1 MFEDNPLHTGVQP
14 NDPTIGASSAAHL
27 QVKWKSHATAF
38 DDVWSSSAVAFNA
51 QLDATLV
58 YTATSAGTIAARDL
72 NTGTVIWSDPGNG
85 AIVASP
91 AVSGN
96 TVYVG
101 SEGHQLLALDAATGA
116 RQCSFSLDGAIF
128 SSPVVG
134 FVDDTGP
141 VVFFGDT
148 GTSEDSAGHEW
159 AINGVG
165 NADGAC
171 TRRWVFNSW
180 TMKGS
185 GVLATGSWSSPA
197 LTTDSAG
204 QTLLIFGSANPD
216 DAVYALDA
224 QDGTLVWRF
233 QTTVTGSDQDVGAA
247 PTISPP
253 GVNGFP
259 DGVVYVDGKDMI
271 EYALDLGTGTKIWS
285 FNLHKAT
292 GGENANCQSATALI
306 GNRIVVPYA
315 RYVFK
320 LDADTGRQIWR
331 SLPAPS
337 IYYASPAISG
347 ASSNQVIFIGDADG
361 IEHAYRLQDG
371 AQMFQLKTGGSI
383 YATAAIADGTVIFGA
398 DTGYLYALSE
408 PTT

>member
-1 MFEDNPLHTGVQP
+1 MFENNPLHTGIQP
-14 NDPTIGASSAAHL
+14 DDPTIGASSAAQL

-51 QLDATLV
+51 QLDEPLV

-72 NTGTVIWSDPGNG
+72 NTGTVVWSDSGNG

-116 RQCSFSLDGAIF
+116 RQCSFPLDGAIF

-148 GTSEDSAGHEW
+148 GTSQDSAGHEW
-159 AINGVG
+159 AVNGVG

-171 TRRWVFNSW
+171 TRKWVFNNW

-185 GVLATGSWSSPA
+185 GTLATGSWSSPA
-197 LTTDSAG
+197 LTTDSTG
-204 QTLLIFGSANPD
+204 QPLLVFGSANPD
-216 DAVYALDA
+216 DAVYALNA

-233 QTTVTGSDQDVGAA
+233 QSTVTGADQDVGAA
-247 PTISPP
+247 PTISAP
-253 GVNGFP
+253 GVNDFR

-285 FNLHKAT
+285 FNLNKAT

-315 RYVFK
+315 HYVFK

-331 SLPAPS
+331 SQPAPS

-361 IEHAYRLQDG
+361 IEHAYRLRDG

-383 YATAAIADGTVIFGA
+383 YATAAIADGAVIFGA

>member
-1 MFEDNPLHTGVQP
+1 M
-14 NDPTIGASSAAHL
+14 
-27 QVKWKSHATAF
+27 
-38 DDVWSSSAVAFNA
+38 
-51 QLDATLV
+51 

-72 NTGTVIWSDPGNG
+72 NTGTVVWSDSGNG

-116 RQCSFSLDGAIF
+116 RQCSFPLDGAIF

-148 GTSEDSAGHEW
+148 GTSQDSAGHEW
-159 AINGVG
+159 AVNGVG

-171 TRRWVFNSW
+171 TRKWVFNNW

-185 GVLATGSWSSPA
+185 GTLATGSWSSPA
-197 LTTDSAG
+197 LTTDSTG
-204 QTLLIFGSANPD
+204 QPLLVFGSANPD
-216 DAVYALDA
+216 DAVYALNA

-233 QTTVTGSDQDVGAA
+233 QSTVTGADQDVGAA
-247 PTISPP
+247 PTISAP
-253 GVNGFP
+253 GVNDFR

-285 FNLHKAT
+285 FNLNKAT

-315 RYVFK
+315 HYVFK

-331 SLPAPS
+331 SQPAPS

-361 IEHAYRLQDG
+361 IEHAYRLRDG

-383 YATAAIADGTVIFGA
+383 YATAAIADGAVIFGA